1 MLVLVLPAYNESEAI
16 GPLLDRVAPAFRETE
31 GPASV
36 LLVDDGSA
44 DGTADLARAKA
55 AELGLELEVAAH
67 DGNRGLG
74 AALRTGLS
82 RGTELAGGDGVVVVM
97 DTDNTHDPAL
107 IPTMAAKLT
116 SGFDVVIA
124 SRYAPGGKEVGLS
137 PRRRVMS
144 RGASL
149 LLRLLVPVRG
159 ARDYSCGY
167 RVYRASTL
175 RRAFEVYG
183 DEFIT
188 ESGFVSSAE
197 ILLKCAWLP
206 ARIGEVPLV
215 LRYDLKGGASK
226 MNVGATVRR
235 YLRLAAA
242 GKRTAARARRAA
254 ARAGAGDGAL
264 SGGRTA

>member
-1 MLVLVLPAYNESEAI
+1 MLVLALPAYNESEAI
-16 GPLLDRVAPAFRETE
+16 GPLLDRVAPAFREVE
-31 GPASV
+31 GTATV
-36 LLVDDGSA
+36 LLVDDGSS
-44 DGTADLARAKA
+44 DDTVARAKA
-55 AELGLELEVAAH
+55 AAAARGLALEVAAH
-67 DGNRGLG
+67 GRNLGLG

-82 RGTELAGGDGVVVVM
+82 RGTELAGPNGTVVVM

-107 IPTMAAKLT
+107 IPRMVAKLET
-116 SGFDVVIA
+116 GFDVVIA
-124 SRYAPGGKEVGLS
+124 SRYAPGGKEIGLS
-137 PRRRVMS
+137 LRRRIMS

-149 LLRLLVPVRG
+149 LLRTLVPVRG

-167 RVYRASTL
+167 RAYRASTL

-183 DEFIT
+183 GAFIT

-206 ARIGEVPLV
+206 SRIAEVPLV

-226 MNVGATVRR
+226 MKVGATVRR

-242 GKRTAARARRAA
+242 GKRAA
-254 ARAGAGDGAL
+254 AR
-264 SGGRTA
+264 GRNA

>member
-1 MLVLVLPAYNESEAI
+1 MLILVLPAYNESEAI
-16 GPLLDRVAPAFRETE
+16 GPLLDRVAPAFREVE
-31 GPASV
+31 GPACV

-44 DGTADLARAKA
+44 DGTADRARSKA
-55 AELGLELEVAAH
+55 AELGLSLEVAAH
-67 DGNRGLG
+67 ERNLGLG

-82 RGTELAGGDGVVVVM
+82 RAKDLAGQDGVIVVM

-107 IPTMAAKLT
+107 IPRMLAKLAT
-116 SGFDVVIA
+116 GFDVVIA
-124 SRYAPGGKEVGLS
+124 SRYAPGGKEIGLK
-137 PRRRVMS
+137 PHRRVLS

-149 LLRLLVPVRG
+149 LLRTLVPVPG

-167 RVYRASTL
+167 RAYRASTV

-183 DEFIT
+183 DGFVT

-197 ILLKCAWLP
+197 ILLKCSWLP
-206 ARIGEVPLV
+206 SRIGEVPLV

-226 MNVGATVRR
+226 MNVASTIRR

-242 GKRTAARARRAA
+242 GRGAA
-254 ARAGAGDGAL
+254 AR
-264 SGGRTA
+264 GRTA